1 MKREIRIET
10 TDVDANA
17 IPEEV
22 SILFVLDD
30 MPIGGATA
38 LLNPDGTIKDVM
50 IGTDLDGDNRIDTTD
65 DQIMRDLAVAFLRVK
80 W

>member
-17 IPEEV
+17 ITEEV

-38 LLNPDGTIKDVM
+38 LINPDGTIKDVM
-50 IGTDLDGDNRIDTTD
+50 IGADLDGDGRIDTTD
-65 DQIMRDLAVAFLRVK
+65 DQIMCDLAVAFLRVK